1 MRVLFINGVNTAYGG
16 SGAAAVRCWFRS
28 FARFNI
34 DVAEINVHPPIANI
48 TNRSVINL
56 IWALYFLPGTI
67 ARLIG
72 TPFMEP
78 FYKLSPFVSAKI
90 LKSLY
95 LSKWD
100 LVVFSH
106 YAVILYAVFIPRL
119 KRVFIIQD
127 LLYRRARSLGFS
139 RYFCRKIFRFE
150 LKMYSLSNFLCALSW
165 QEKRILERFLKCNV
179 SLVSCFETRGP
190 LQSDSA
196 PADQNFIAVV
206 SDWRRRE
213 NTHGFRKYL
222 LENQYKFDFDEKPK
236 YRLTEYR
243 LYGYGSDEFIR
254 LIQNEIKRSSF
265 EITSAGLF
273 NSYSEIPTKFFL
285 VPIYHGAGIKLKT
298 IEALMNGKIVIGTK
312 SAFRGLPIKCV
323 AGIAAVTDNP
333 KDIDQALSKI
343 ENVDRFNFSRLY
355 SHYFKEIGSVLLE
368 RSR

>member
-34 DVAEINVHPPIANI
+34 DVEELNVHPPMANI

-56 IWALYFLPGTI
+56 IWSFYFLPGTI

-78 FYKLSPFVSAKI
+78 FYKLSPFVFIKI
-90 LKSLY
+90 IKSLY
-95 LSKWD
+95 VSKWD

-119 KRVFIIQD
+119 QRVFIIQD

-139 RYFCRKIFRFE
+139 RYFCRKLFWFE
-150 LKMYSLSNFLCALSW
+150 LKMYSLSNFLCALSF
-165 QEKRILERFLKCNV
+165 QEKRILERFIKCDV
-179 SLVSCFETRGP
+179 HLVSCFENRGALLNGSEP
-190 LQSDSA
+190 V
-196 PADQNFIAVV
+196 DQNFIAVV

-213 NTHGFRKYL
+213 NSHGFRKYL
-222 LENQYKFDFDEKPK
+222 LENQYECKFDEKSKPQ
-236 YRLTEYR
+236 LTEYR
-243 LYGYGSDEFIR
+243 LYGYGSDEFIK
-254 LIQNEIKRSSF
+254 LIQKEIKRSSF
-265 EITSAGLF
+265 EITSGGFF
-273 NSYSEIPTKFFL
+273 NSYSEIPTNFFL

-312 SAFRGLPIKCV
+312 SAFQGLPVKCV

-333 KDIDQALSKI
+333 KDIDQALDKI
-343 ENVDRFNFSRLY
+343 GNVDRFNFSRLY
-355 SHYFKEIGSVLLE
+355 SNYFKEIGSVVVE
-368 RSR
+368 RFR